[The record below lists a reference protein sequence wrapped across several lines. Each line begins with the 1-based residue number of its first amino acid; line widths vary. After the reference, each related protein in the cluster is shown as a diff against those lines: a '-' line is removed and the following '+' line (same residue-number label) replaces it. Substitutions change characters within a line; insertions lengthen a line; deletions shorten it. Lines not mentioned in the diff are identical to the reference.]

1 MNTVILGLGN
11 ELLGDDGVGIVAA
24 RLLKKQIG
32 DEVEVMESSLS
43 GLALL
48 DILVGYE
55 KAILIDSI
63 LTENGSPGQI
73 YEIFPQDLPAP
84 KASSAHYAGLP
95 ELFEIS
101 EIYQLDFPQWVKIF
115 AVEVEDPYTLREGLS
130 KQVQKA
136 LPDLITKVKAES
148 SWN

>member
-1 MNTVILGLGN
+1 MKTVILGLGN

-24 RLLKKQIG
+24 RLLKEEIR
-32 DEVEVMESSLS
+32 DEVKVLESSLS

-63 LTENGSPGQI
+63 LTESGIPGQV
-73 YEIFPQDLPAP
+73 YEIDPQDLPPA
-84 KASSAHYAGLP
+84 KASSGHYAGLP

-101 EIYQLDFPQWVKIF
+101 EIYQLDFPQCVKIF
-115 AVEVEDPYTLREGLS
+115 AVEVEDPYTLKEGLS
-130 KQVQKA
+130 ENVQDA
-136 LPDLITKVKAES
+136 LPDLIARVKAES
-148 SWN
+148 FR

>member
-11 ELLGDDGVGIVAA
+11 ELLGDDAVGIVAA
-24 RLLKKQIG
+24 RLLKEQIG
-32 DEVEVMESSLS
+32 DKVEVMESSLS

-48 DILVGYE
+48 DLLIGYE

-63 LTENGSPGQI
+63 LTEDGRPGQI
-73 YEIFPQDLPAP
+73 YEIIPQDLGAA
-84 KASSAHYAGLP
+84 KASSGHYAGLP

-115 AVEVEDPYTLREGLS
+115 AVEVENAYTLKEGLS
-130 KQVQKA
+130 KEVQSA

-148 SWN
+148 SGS